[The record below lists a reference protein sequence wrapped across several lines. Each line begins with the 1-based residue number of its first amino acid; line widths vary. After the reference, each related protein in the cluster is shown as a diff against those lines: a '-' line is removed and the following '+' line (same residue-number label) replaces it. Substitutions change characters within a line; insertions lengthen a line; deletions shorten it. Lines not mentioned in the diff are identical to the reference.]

1 MQADSSPSEPPG
13 KPLLAQGTG
22 LTAAEYRHEKGKGV
36 VERQS
41 LITDSSLRHAGGTTA
56 YPSSTDCTTPR
67 GHPLCS
73 KHSEGNAACSLLLID
88 AMLEDEETLN
98 KVLETYEAL
107 CSGRSPKRP
116 QALKNIVSLQNH
128 DGSDG
133 DASACHAGDMGYVPG
148 LRRSPRGG
156 NGNPLQCSCPE
167 NPMHRGVWRAVVCG
181 VTKSRTR

>member
-56 YPSSTDCTTPR
+56 YPSSTDCTISR

-133 DASACHAGDMGYVPG
+133 DASACHAWVPS
-148 LRRSPRGG
+148 LVCED
-156 NGNPLQCSCPE
+156 PLEEEMATHSSALAQRIPCTEES
-167 NPMHRGVWRAVVCG
+167 GWL
-181 VTKSRTR
+181 